1 MIFCMDIQPKVGR
14 PPKRAPDDSHVTLTI
29 RIPGGVKNLMIDMS
43 DAYDMT
49 ITEYL
54 IALVNRDAA
63 S

>member
-1 MIFCMDIQPKVGR
+1 MDIRPKVGR
-14 PPKRAPDDSHVTLTI
+14 PPKKADPGTFTTLTI
-29 RIPGGVKNLMIDMS
+29 RIPAETKNLMIDQA

-54 IALVNRDAA
+54 IALVNRDA